1 MRRIHTLLL
10 VRLSPVLFAVAALI
24 AYVVHVEGA
33 NRYALLNV
41 VPILLALV
49 LATYTLVR
57 GRGRWHGAGWQWPL
71 GTLGYAI
78 PALGLSLY
86 LHYGWSVDRDG
97 MASDAIDSF
106 ALFRYLPLYTMFAG
120 AIGFAIGWI
129 IGRNV

>member
-1 MRRIHTLLL
+1 MRRSTKLFL
-10 VRLSPVLFAVAALI
+10 VRLSPVLFIVVALI

-41 VPILLALV
+41 VPVLLALA
-49 LATYTLVR
+49 LAAYTLVR
-57 GRGRWHGAGWQWPL
+57 GQGRWHGAGWQWL
-71 GTLGYAI
+71 LATLGYAI
-78 PALGLSLY
+78 PAVGLSLY
-86 LHYGWSVDRDG
+86 LHYGWSVDRDT
-97 MASDAIDSF
+97 MASDATDPF

>member
-1 MRRIHTLLL
+1 MQRITMLF
-10 VRLSPVLFAVAALI
+10 VRLSPVLFLVAAFSV
-24 AYVVHVEGA
+24 YVVYVQGV

-41 VPILLALV
+41 APVLVALG

-57 GRGRWHGAGWQWPL
+57 GQGRWHGAGWRWPL
-71 GTLGYAI
+71 ATLGYAI
-78 PALGLSLY
+78 PTVGLSLY

-106 ALFRYLPLYTMFAG
+106 ALFRYLPLYTMVAG

-129 IGRNV
+129 VGRNV